1 VAGSYAPVATAGE
14 LLAYRRE
21 YDGSAL
27 LIVLNLAANPISI
40 GSDTMAGEILLSSYL
55 DRIGET
61 VSDGLD
67 LRGNEGLIIRLEVT
81 VRYSG

>member
-1 VAGSYAPVATAGE
+1 MNG
-14 LLAYRRE
+14 
-21 YDGSAL
+21 
-27 LIVLNLAANPISI
+27 IAASPDTDVRKKR
-40 GSDTMAGEILLSSYL
+40 SDTMAGEILLSSHL
-55 DRIGET
+55 DRKGET